1 MYDTHAL
8 LPSLGPTNQ
17 GAFAQLASGW
27 VMPLCPWVYPQ
38 TLAQAAQKGQQA
50 QQEDPHPGRSA
61 AWQDRGFAGRG
72 GALRGAWPT

>member
-50 QQEDPHPGRSA
+50 QQDG
-61 AWQDRGFAGRG
+61 GFAGRG